1 MKDKDLLQN
10 TLSGDFKTPSIN
22 FKSFQRE
29 EKNYRPISLINTDAK
44 IINKIP
50 AHRNQ
55 TAP

>member
-29 EKNYRPISLINTDAK
+29 EKNYRPDTKQDPPK
-44 IINKIP
+44 W
-50 AHRNQ
+50 H
-55 TAP
+55 